1 MVEIK
6 PRGGALSKA
15 TRLTLASALA
25 SLLIG
30 AGEPE
35 TRFAVTL
42 QPDLVKDA
50 SGRLLVFAVPATREN
65 MASNAVDLEREGG
78 VSVVARDVPS
88 FGASRSVTIDTL
100 TGAFPKSFAT
110 LAPGSYRV
118 QAVLDRNG
126 DYNFAGRGPG
136 DLISKVVTVHFPL
149 PSMPII
155 QLDHAMPAETGQF
168 DTTGLPP
175 VAAEQIAASRPHL
188 HDEEIA
194 SKVLTRFGGK
204 NEAVAAWVL
213 TPPGYDPTSR
223 TTYPT
228 VYTAGTFGAGHKL
241 AGQQL
246 SRMWH
251 LMETGAM
258 PPMIWV
264 ALDHSSPTGTTEF
277 ADSVNNGPWG
287 EALVEEVIPALEAK
301 YRMDAKPSGRF
312 LTGHSSGGWFALW
325 AIVRHPQLFGG
336 SWTTAPDPVD
346 FHDFLGVNL
355 YAPNANMYHA
365 ADGKPRPLERDHDKV
380 LGKIEEAARLES
392 VLGHSGGQLRS
403 FEWVFSPRG
412 RDGEPA
418 FLFDRET
425 GAVDPAVAAYWRERY
440 DIGHWIEADWPRLGR
455 HLDGKVHVVVGTADS
470 YYLDGPVRRLD
481 AAFRKVGGRA
491 DFRYVPGAT
500 HSMAM
505 LYANDGDR
513 NALWKEMSRAMYA
526 VARPGQFWGAL
537 SPAAVTAKPSAQAPA
552 LKLEFTPKASGI
564 SGPDIMRSR

>member
-1 MVEIK
+1 MK
-6 PRGGALSKA
+6 RSGGRVSYETMIETELRRRALSKA
-15 TRLTLASALA
+15 TRLILASGLA

-30 AGEPE
+30 AAEPE

-42 QPDLVKDA
+42 QPDLADDA
-50 SGRLLVFAVPATREN
+50 SGRLLVFAAPATNEN
-65 MASNAVDLEREGG
+65 MTSDAVDLERAGG
-78 VSVVARDVPS
+78 VSVAARDLPS

-100 TGAFPKSFAT
+100 RGAFPRSFTT

-136 DLISKVVTVHFPL
+136 DLVSKVVTLHFPL
-149 PSMPII
+149 PSIPVIP
-155 QLDHAMPAETGQF
+155 LDHAMPPETDQF

-188 HDEEIA
+188 HDERIA

-204 NEAVAAWVL
+204 NQAVAAWVL
-213 TPPGYDPTSR
+213 TPPGYELTSR

-228 VYTAGTFGAGHKL
+228 VYTTGAFGAGHKL

-301 YRMDAKPSGRF
+301 YRMDATPSGRF

-325 AIVRHPQLFGG
+325 TIIRYPQLFGG
-336 SWTTAPDPVD
+336 SWATAPDPVD
-346 FHDFLGVNL
+346 FHDFLGVDL
-355 YAPNANMYHA
+355 YAPGANMYQA
-365 ADGKPRPLERDHDKV
+365 PDGKLRPLERDHDKV
-380 LGKIEEAARLES
+380 LGTTEEAARLES
-392 VLGHSGGQLRS
+392 VLGHKGGQLRS
-403 FEWVFSPRG
+403 FEWVFSPR
-412 RDGEPA
+412 RPDGEPA
-418 FLFDRET
+418 FVFDRET
-425 GAVDPAVAAYWRERY
+425 GAVDPAVAAYWREHY
-440 DIGHWIEADWPRLGR
+440 DIGHRIEADWPRLGM
-455 HLDGKVHVVVGTADS
+455 HLNGKVHVVVGTADS

-491 DFRYVPGAT
+491 DFRYVQGAT
-500 HSMAM
+500 HSMSM
-505 LYANDGDR
+505 LYAKDGDR
-513 NALWKEMSRAMYA
+513 NALWKEMSRAMFA
-526 VARPGQFWGAL
+526 VARPGQMWGTPPL
-537 SPAAVTAKPSAQAPA
+537 AAAPPSARARQQ
-552 LKLEFTPKASGI
+552 
-564 SGPDIMRSR
+564 

>member
-1 MVEIK
+1 MVEIELS
-6 PRGGALSKA
+6 PNALPKA
-15 TRLTLASALA
+15 IRLILASGLA

-30 AGEPE
+30 AAEPE
-35 TRFAVTL
+35 TRIAVTL
-42 QPDLVKDA
+42 QSDLVKDA
-50 SGRLLVFAVPATREN
+50 SGRLLVFAAP
-65 MASNAVDLEREGG
+65 ASNENRESDAVDLERGGG
-78 VSVVARDVPS
+78 VSVVAREVPS
-88 FGASRSVTIDTL
+88 FGISRSVTINASTA
-100 TGAFPKSFAT
+100 AFPESFAT
-110 LAPGSYRV
+110 LAPGTYRV

-136 DLISKVVTVHFPL
+136 DLVSKVFTLHFPL
-149 PSMPII
+149 SSMPVIP
-155 QLDHAMPAETGQF
+155 LDHALPPEKDQF

-175 VAAEQIAASRPHL
+175 AAAEQIAASRPHL
-188 HDEEIA
+188 HDEQIE
-194 SKVLTRFGGK
+194 SQVLTRFRGTSQ
-204 NEAVAAWVL
+204 AVAAWVL
-213 TPPGYDPTSR
+213 TPPGYDPASR

-228 VYTAGTFGAGHKL
+228 VYTAGGFGAGHKL

-277 ADSVNNGPWG
+277 ADSANNGRWG
-287 EALVEEVIPALEAK
+287 AALVGEVIPTLEAK

-325 AIVRHPQLFGG
+325 AIVRYPQLFGG
-336 SWTTAPDPVD
+336 SWATAPDPVD
-346 FHDFLGVNL
+346 FHDFLGVDL
-355 YAPNANMYHA
+355 YAPNANIYHA
-365 ADGKPRPLERDHDKV
+365 ADGKPRPLERDNDKV
-380 LGKIEEAARLES
+380 LGTIADAARLES

-403 FEWVFSPRG
+403 FEWVFSPR
-412 RDGEPA
+412 RPDGEPA

-440 DIGHWIEADWPRLGR
+440 DIGHRIEADWPRLGM
-455 HLDGKVHVVVGTADS
+455 HLNGKIHVVVGTADS
-470 YYLDGPVRRLD
+470 YYLDGSVRRLD

-500 HSMAM
+500 HSMSM
-505 LYANDGDR
+505 LYAKNDDR

-526 VARPGQFWGAL
+526 VARPGQFWGAP
-537 SPAAVTAKPSAQAPA
+537 SRAAITAPPPAQA
-552 LKLEFTPKASGI
+552 
-564 SGPDIMRSR
+564 RQH

>member
-1 MVEIK
+1 MVKIQL
-6 PRGGALSKA
+6 RRRALSKA
-15 TRLTLASALA
+15 IRLILALGSA
-25 SLLIG
+25 SLLMG
-30 AGEPE
+30 AGQPE

-42 QPDLVKDA
+42 QAGLVKDA
-50 SGRLLVFAVPATREN
+50 SGRLLVFATPVTNEN
-65 MASNAVDLEREGG
+65 MTSDAVDLERDGS
-78 VSVVARDVPS
+78 VSVSARDVPS
-88 FGASRSVTIDTL
+88 FGASRAVTIDTQ
-100 TGAFPKSFAT
+100 TAAFPASFAT
-110 LAPGSYRV
+110 LAPGTYRV

-136 DLISKVVTVHFPL
+136 DLVSKVVTLHLPL
-149 PSMPII
+149 SSMPIF
-155 QLDHAMPAETGQF
+155 QLDHAIPPESDQF
-168 DTTGLPP
+168 DTTGLPR

-188 HDEEIA
+188 HDERIP
-194 SKVLTRFGGK
+194 SNVLTRFRGASQ
-204 NEAVAAWVL
+204 AVAAWVL

-228 VYTAGTFGAGHKL
+228 VYTAGAFGAGHKL

-287 EALVEEVIPALEAK
+287 EALVEKVIPALEAR

-325 AIVRHPQLFGG
+325 TIVRYPQLFGG
-336 SWTTAPDPVD
+336 SWATAPDPVD
-346 FHDFLGVNL
+346 FHDFLGVDL
-355 YAPNANMYHA
+355 YAPDANMYHA
-365 ADGKPRPLERDHDKV
+365 ADGKPRPLERDNDKV
-380 LGKIEEAARLES
+380 LGTIEDAARLES
-392 VLGHSGGQLRS
+392 VLGHKGGQLRS
-403 FEWVFSPRG
+403 FEWVFSPR
-412 RDGEPA
+412 RPDGEPA

-425 GAVDPAVAAYWRERY
+425 GAVDPAVAAYWRGRY
-440 DIGHWIEADWPRLGR
+440 DIGHRIEADWPRLGMN
-455 HLDGKVHVVVGTADS
+455 LNGKVHVVVGTADS

-491 DFRYVPGAT
+491 DFRYVQGAT
-500 HSMAM
+500 HSMSI
-505 LYANDGDR
+505 LYAKDGDR

-526 VARPGQFWGAL
+526 VARPGQFWGAP
-537 SPAAVTAKPSAQAPA
+537 SRATFTAPPSAEARQH
-552 LKLEFTPKASGI
+552 
-564 SGPDIMRSR
+564 

>member
-1 MVEIK
+1 MVETEQ
-6 PRGGALSKA
+6 RRRALPKA
-15 TRLTLASALA
+15 IPLILASGSAA
-25 SLLIG
+25 FLIG
-30 AGEPE
+30 AAEPE
-35 TRFAVTL
+35 TRIAVTL
-42 QPDLVKDA
+42 QSDLVEDA
-50 SGRLLVFAVPATREN
+50 GGRLLVFAAPATSEN
-65 MASNAVDLEREGG
+65 MTSDAIDLERGG
-78 VSVVARDVPS
+78 GISVAGRDISS
-88 FGASRSVTIDTL
+88 FGANRFVTIDASTA
-100 TGAFPKSFAT
+100 AFPDSLAA
-110 LAPGSYRV
+110 LAPGTYRV

-126 DYNFAGRGPG
+126 DYNFAGRRPG

-149 PSMPII
+149 PSKPII
-155 QLDHAMPAETGQF
+155 ELDHAMPPETDQF

-175 VAAEQIAASRPHL
+175 VAAAQIAASRPHL
-188 HDEEIA
+188 HDEQIA
-194 SKVLTRFGGK
+194 SKVLTRFRGGS
-204 NEAVAAWVL
+204 EAVAAWVL

-228 VYTAGTFGAGHKL
+228 VYTAGAFGAGHKL

-264 ALDHSSPTGTTEF
+264 ALDHSSSTGTTEF

-336 SWTTAPDPVD
+336 SWATAPDPVD
-346 FHDFLGVNL
+346 FHDFLGVDL

-365 ADGKPRPLERDHDKV
+365 ADGKPRPLERDNDKV
-380 LGKIEEAARLES
+380 LGTIADAARLES

-403 FEWVFSPRG
+403 FEWVFSPNR

-425 GAVDPAVAAYWRERY
+425 GAVDPAVAAYWRRRY
-440 DIGHWIEADWPRLGR
+440 DIGHRIEADWPSLGR
-455 HLDGKVHVVVGTADS
+455 YLDGKVHVVVGTADS
-470 YYLDGPVRRLD
+470 YYLDGSVCRLD

-491 DFRYVPGAT
+491 DFR
-500 HSMAM
+500 
-505 LYANDGDR
+505 
-513 NALWKEMSRAMYA
+513 
-526 VARPGQFWGAL
+526 
-537 SPAAVTAKPSAQAPA
+537 
-552 LKLEFTPKASGI
+552 
-564 SGPDIMRSR
+564 

>member
-1 MVEIK
+1 MIALIEIELRRRAV
-6 PRGGALSKA
+6 PKA
-15 TRLTLASALA
+15 IRLLLVSGSA

-30 AGEPE
+30 AAEPE
-35 TRFAVTL
+35 ARFAVTL
-42 QPDLVKDA
+42 PSDLVEDA
-50 SGRLLVFAVPATREN
+50 SGRLLLFATPTTSET
-65 MASNAVDLEREGG
+65 MTSDAVDLERDRS
-78 VSVVARDVPS
+78 VSVAARDVS
-88 FGASRSVTIDTL
+88 GFRASRSIAIDTRAM
-100 TGAFPKSFAT
+100 AFPASFAT
-110 LAPGSYRV
+110 LPQDSYHV

-136 DLISKVVTVHFPL
+136 DLVSKVVTLHFPL
-149 PSMPII
+149 SSMPVIP
-155 QLDHAMPAETGQF
+155 LDHALPPEKDQF

-175 VAAEQIAASRPHL
+175 AAAEQIAASRPHL
-188 HDEEIA
+188 HDERIA
-194 SKVLTRFGGK
+194 SAVLTRFHGA
-204 NEAVAAWVL
+204 NQAVAAWVL

-228 VYTAGTFGAGHKL
+228 VYTAGAFGADHKL

-277 ADSVNNGPWG
+277 ADSANNGPWG
-287 EALVEEVIPALEAK
+287 KALVDEIIPALEAK

-325 AIVRHPQLFGG
+325 AIVRYPQRFGG
-336 SWTTAPDPVD
+336 SWATAPDPVD
-346 FHDFLGVNL
+346 FHDFLGVDL
-355 YAPNANMYHA
+355 YAPKANIYH
-365 ADGKPRPLERDHDKV
+365 DGSGRPRPLERDHGRV
-380 LGKIEEAARLES
+380 LGTIEDAALLEG
-392 VLGHSGGQLRS
+392 VLGNKGGQLRS
-403 FEWVFSPRG
+403 LEWVFSPRR
-412 RDGEPA
+412 RDGTPA
-418 FLFDRET
+418 FLFDRGT
-425 GAVDPAVAAYWRERY
+425 GAVDPAVAAYWRAHY
-440 DIGHWIEADWPRLGR
+440 DIGHRIEADWPRLGKY
-455 HLDGKVHVVVGTADS
+455 LNGKIHVVVGTADS

-505 LYANDGDR
+505 LYAQDADR

-526 VARPGQFWGAL
+526 VARPGQIWGVA
-537 SPAAVTAKPSAQAPA
+537 SVTALTPRPSAGARQH
-552 LKLEFTPKASGI
+552 S
-564 SGPDIMRSR
+564 

>member
-1 MVEIK
+1 MVKIEV
-6 PRGGALSKA
+6 RRRALSRA
-15 TRLTLASALA
+15 TRLILASALA

-30 AGEPE
+30 AAEPE

-42 QPDLVKDA
+42 QPGLAKDA
-50 SGRLLVFAVPATREN
+50 SGRLLVFAAPVTSEN
-65 MASNAVDLEREGG
+65 VSSDAVDLERGG
-78 VSVVARDVPS
+78 NVSVAARDVAS
-88 FGASRSVTIDTL
+88 FGASRSATIDTQ
-100 TGAFPKSFAT
+100 TAAFPASFAT
-110 LAPGSYRV
+110 LAPGTYRV
-118 QAVLDRNG
+118 QAVLDCNG

-136 DLISKVVTVHFPL
+136 DFASKAVTVRFPL
-149 PSMPII
+149 SSMPIL
-155 QLDHAMPAETGQF
+155 QLDHVIPPETDQF
-168 DTTGLPP
+168 DTTGLPS

-188 HDEEIA
+188 HDERIP
-194 SKVLTRFGGK
+194 SNVLTRFRGASQ
-204 NEAVAAWVL
+204 AVAAWVL

-228 VYTAGTFGAGHKL
+228 VYTAGAFGAGHKL

-277 ADSVNNGPWG
+277 ADSANNGRWG
-287 EALVEEVIPALEAK
+287 EALVGEVIPTLEAR

-325 AIVRHPQLFGG
+325 AIVRYPQLFGG
-336 SWTTAPDPVD
+336 SWATAPDPVD
-346 FHDFLGVNL
+346 FHDFLGVDL
-355 YAPNANMYHA
+355 YAAGANMYRA
-365 ADGKPRPLERDHDKV
+365 PDGKPRPLERDHDKV
-380 LGKIEEAARLES
+380 LGTIEEAARLES

-403 FEWVFSPRG
+403 FEWVFSPRQ

-440 DIGHWIEADWPRLGR
+440 DIGHRIEADWPRLGK
-455 HLDGKVHVVVGTADS
+455 HLNGKVHVMVGTADS

-491 DFRYVPGAT
+491 EFRYVPGAT
-500 HSMAM
+500 HSMSM
-505 LYANDGDR
+505 LYAKDGDR
-513 NALWKEMSRAMYA
+513 NALWQEMSRAMYA
-526 VARPGQFWGAL
+526 VARPGQIWGAP
-537 SPAAVTAKPSAQAPA
+537 SRASVTAPQTAPA
-552 LKLEFTPKASGI
+552 
-564 SGPDIMRSR
+564 RQH

>member
-1 MVEIK
+1 MIETEL
-6 PRGGALSKA
+6 RRGALSKA
-15 TRLTLASALA
+15 IRLILASGLA

-30 AGEPE
+30 AAEPE

-42 QPDLVKDA
+42 QSDLAKDA
-50 SGRLLVFAVPATREN
+50 SGRLLVFAVPATSEN
-65 MASNAVDLEREGG
+65 MTSEAVDLERGG
-78 VSVVARDVPS
+78 GLSVAARDVPS
-88 FGASRSVTIDTL
+88 FGAIRSVTIDTL
-100 TGAFPKSFAT
+100 RGAFPKSFAT

-136 DLISKVVTVHFPL
+136 DLVSKVITLHFPL
-149 PSMPII
+149 SSMPII
-155 QLDHAMPAETGQF
+155 QLDHAMPPETDQF

-175 VAAEQIAASRPHL
+175 VAAEQIAASRLHL
-188 HDEEIA
+188 HDEQIA
-194 SKVLTRFGGK
+194 SKVLTRFRSRSQ
-204 NEAVAAWVL
+204 AVAAWVL
-213 TPPGYDPTSR
+213 TPPGYDPTAR

-228 VYTAGTFGAGHKL
+228 VYTAAAFGAGHKL

-264 ALDHSSPTGTTEF
+264 ALDYSSPTGTTEF

-287 EALVEEVIPALEAK
+287 KALVEEVIPALETK
-301 YRMDAKPSGRF
+301 YRMDAKPPGRF

-325 AIVRHPQLFGG
+325 AIVRYPQLFGG
-336 SWTTAPDPVD
+336 SWATAPDPVD
-346 FHDFLGVNL
+346 FHDFLGVDL
-355 YAPNANMYHA
+355 YAPNANLYHA

-380 LGKIEEAARLES
+380 LGTIEEAGRLES

-403 FEWVFSPRG
+403 FEWVFSPR
-412 RDGEPA
+412 RPDGEPA
-418 FLFDRET
+418 FLFDRKT
-425 GAVDPAVAAYWRERY
+425 GTVDPTVAAYWRERY
-440 DIGHWIEADWPRLGR
+440 DIGHRIEVDWPHLGR

-470 YYLDGPVRRLD
+470 YYLDGPVRGLD

-500 HSMAM
+500 HSMSM
-505 LYANDGDR
+505 LYTKDGDR
-513 NALWKEMSRAMYA
+513 DALWKEMSRAMYA
-526 VARPGQFWGAL
+526 VARPGQSWVAP
-537 SPAAVTAKPSAQAPA
+537 SHAAFPEPPSTLAH
-552 LKLEFTPKASGI
+552 
-564 SGPDIMRSR
+564 RR

>member
-1 MVEIK
+1 MIETEL
-6 PRGGALSKA
+6 RRGALSKA
-15 TRLTLASALA
+15 IRLILASGLA
-25 SLLIG
+25 SLLI
-30 AGEPE
+30 AAAEPE
-35 TRFAVTL
+35 TRFAVTV
-42 QPDLVKDA
+42 QSDLAKDA
-50 SGRLLVFAVPATREN
+50 SGRLLVFAVPATSEN
-65 MASNAVDLEREGG
+65 MTSDAVDLERGGG
-78 VSVVARDVPS
+78 VSVAACDVQG

-100 TGAFPKSFAT
+100 RGAFPRSFAT
-110 LAPGSYRV
+110 LAPGTYRV

-149 PSMPII
+149 PSMPIL
-155 QLDHAMPAETGQF
+155 QLDHAMPPETDQF

-188 HDEEIA
+188 HDEQIE
-194 SKVLTRFGGK
+194 SQVLTRFRGTSQ
-204 NEAVAAWVL
+204 AVAAWVL
-213 TPPGYDPTSR
+213 TPPGYDPASR

-228 VYTAGTFGAGHKL
+228 VYTAGAFGAEHKL

-277 ADSVNNGPWG
+277 ANSVNNGPWG
-287 EALVEEVIPALEAK
+287 EALVREVIPALEAK

-312 LTGHSSGGWFALW
+312 LTGHSSGGWFTLW
-325 AIVRHPQLFGG
+325 TIVRYPRLFGG
-336 SWTTAPDPVD
+336 SWATAPDPVD
-346 FHDFLGVNL
+346 FHDFLGVDL

-365 ADGKPRPLERDHDKV
+365 ADGKPRPLERDNDKV
-380 LGKIEEAARLES
+380 LGTIEEAARLES

-403 FEWVFSPRG
+403 FEWVFSPR
-412 RDGEPA
+412 RPDGAPA

-425 GAVDPAVAAYWRERY
+425 GTVDPAVAAYWRERY
-440 DIGHWIEADWPRLGR
+440 DIGHRIEADWPQLGR
-455 HLDGKVHVVVGTADS
+455 YVDGKVHVVVGTADS
-470 YYLDGPVRRLD
+470 YYLDGSVRRLD

-500 HSMAM
+500 HSMSM
-505 LYANDGDR
+505 LYAKDGDR

-526 VARPGQFWGAL
+526 VARPGEMWRAPSGA
-537 SPAAVTAKPSAQAPA
+537 AFTALPSARAHQQ
-552 LKLEFTPKASGI
+552 
-564 SGPDIMRSR
+564 

>member
-1 MVEIK
+1 MVENEV
-6 PRGGALSKA
+6 RRRALSKA
-15 TRLTLASALA
+15 IRLVVLSASA

-30 AGEPE
+30 AAQPE
-35 TRFAVTL
+35 LRFAVTL
-42 QPDLVKDA
+42 QSDLAKDA
-50 SGRLLVFAVPATREN
+50 SGRLLLFAAPATSETMTRD
-65 MASNAVDLEREGG
+65 AVDLERGEG
-78 VSVVARDVPS
+78 VSVAARDVPG
-88 FGASRSVTIDTL
+88 FGADRSVTIDTRA
-100 TGAFPKSFAT
+100 GAFPKSFAA
-110 LAPGSYRV
+110 LAPGTYRV

-136 DLISKVVTVHFPL
+136 DLLSKIVTIHFPL
-149 PSMPII
+149 STMPVIA
-155 QLDHAMPAETGQF
+155 LDHAMPPETGQF
-168 DTTGLPP
+168 DTNGLPP

-188 HDEEIA
+188 HDERIA
-194 SKVLTRFGGK
+194 SKALTRFRGQSQS
-204 NEAVAAWVL
+204 VAAWVL
-213 TPPGYDPTSR
+213 TPPGYDPASR

-228 VYTAGTFGAGHKL
+228 VYTAGAFGVGHKL

-277 ADSVNNGPWG
+277 ADSANNGPWG
-287 EALVEEVIPALEAK
+287 EALVGEVIPALEAK

-325 AIVRHPQLFGG
+325 AIVRYPQFFGG
-336 SWTTAPDPVD
+336 AWATAPDPVD
-346 FHDFLGVNL
+346 FHDFLGVDL

-380 LGKIEEAARLES
+380 LGTIEDAARLES
-392 VLGHSGGQLRS
+392 VLGHNCGQLRS
-403 FEWVFSPRG
+403 FEWVFSPR
-412 RDGEPA
+412 RPDGEPA

-425 GAVDPAVAAYWRERY
+425 GAVDPAVAAYWREHY
-440 DIGHWIEADWPRLGR
+440 DVAHRIEADWPRLGR
-455 HLDGKVHVVVGTADS
+455 LLNGKVHVVVGTADS

-491 DFRYVPGAT
+491 DVRYVPGAT

-505 LYANDGDR
+505 LYAKDGDP

-526 VARPGQFWGAL
+526 VARP
-537 SPAAVTAKPSAQAPA
+537 APMA
-552 LKLEFTPKASGI
+552 GLPLMRPRSSDGSTP
-564 SGPDIMRSR
+564 